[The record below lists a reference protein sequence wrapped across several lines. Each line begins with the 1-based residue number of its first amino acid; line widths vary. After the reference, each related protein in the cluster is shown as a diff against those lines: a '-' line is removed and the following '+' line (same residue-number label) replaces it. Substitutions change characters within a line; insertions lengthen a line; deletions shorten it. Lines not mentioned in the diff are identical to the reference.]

1 MGVLIRIDDFKQDQ
15 QRAILTRNNPF
26 SEQYRIIGET
36 LSISE
41 VVTIRVGV
49 PWLPPGQKQKEL
61 SKQYH
66 GPLEDFIR
74 SSLVSV
80 STETL
85 DHYCE
90 DLNSFATEP
99 DNNDSL
105 YIPSLCPAER
115 FFFCLVV
122 FLILFTTS
130 LALGLLLGSTR
141 SATLTLSII
150 TSIPA
155 ALLAAFPCMEIQR
168 RSSFYYF
175 LNKELNRRRGASSPG
190 SGKAILNPNSSPGA

>member
-1 MGVLIRIDDFKQDQ
+1 MGVLINIDDFKEEQL
-15 QRAILTRNNPF
+15 RAVHSRKTPLG
-26 SEQYRIIGET
+26 EQYRMIGHT
-36 LSISE
+36 LSVCE
-41 VVTIRVGV
+41 AATFRVGV
-49 PWLPPGQKQKEL
+49 PWLPPSDRQKEL
-61 SKQYH
+61 SNYYK
-66 GPLEDFIR
+66 GPLEEFIR
-74 SSLVSV
+74 TSLVSV

-90 DLNSFATEP
+90 DLNSFAPELEQ
-99 DNNDSL
+99 NESL
-105 YIPSLCPAER
+105 HIPSLYPGER

-130 LALGLLLGSTR
+130 LALGLLLGSTK

-175 LNKELNRRRGASSPG
+175 LSKELNRRRGANSSG
-190 SGKAILNPNSSPGA
+190 SSKAILNPNSSPGA